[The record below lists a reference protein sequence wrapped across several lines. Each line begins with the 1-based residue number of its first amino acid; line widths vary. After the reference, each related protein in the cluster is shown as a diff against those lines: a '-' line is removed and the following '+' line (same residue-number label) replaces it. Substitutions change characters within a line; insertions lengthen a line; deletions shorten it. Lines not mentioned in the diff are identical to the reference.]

1 MDSPI
6 PIANIYYLL
15 CYAWNRLE
23 QGKIV
28 DVSRL
33 PSTELIDLFALVLCD
48 GIRHLAR
55 RGLEQGYEDREEELS
70 GIRGRIDIAQSLRRS
85 SFFRGRAHC
94 RYDELSVDTIPN
106 RILKSTLI
114 SLLGVKELDK
124 SLRRQAFRTARSLH
138 EVSDVRLSQ
147 RMFDAIRITSNN
159 LFYRFLLSI
168 CRLIF
173 ESLLVDQQSGL
184 TKFRDFTRDEKKMAL
199 LFQSFLSN
207 FIARECS
214 HWKVKSENIAWQAV
228 STTDPSLLLLPIMQ
242 TDISAVRPGEY
253 RIIDAKFY
261 RQNMSYHFG
270 SEKFHSSNLYQM
282 ASYLMNSR
290 PRGDVQASGM
300 LIYPR
305 VDRDIRARY
314 QILGRAISICTVN
327 LNAPWQ
333 AIDAEIRELMN

>member
-1 MDSPI
+1 MDSSI

-28 DVSRL
+28 DVSHL
-33 PSTELIDLFALVLCD
+33 PSTELVDLFAFVLCD

-55 RGLEQGYEDREEELS
+55 RGLEQGYEVHEEELS

-85 SFFRGRAHC
+85 SFLRGRAHC
-94 RYDELSVDTIPN
+94 RFDELSVDTIAN
-106 RILKSTLI
+106 QVLKSTLI
-114 SLLGVKELDK
+114 SLLGVKELDR
-124 SLRRQAFRTARSLH
+124 SLRRRAYSTARSLH
-138 EVSDVRLSQ
+138 GVSDVKLTKRT
-147 RMFDAIRITSNN
+147 FDAIRVTSNN

-173 ESLLVDQQSGL
+173 DSLLVDQESGV

-228 STTDPSLLLLPIMQ
+228 SATDPSLLLLPLMQ

-261 RQNMSYHFG
+261 RRSMSYHFG
-270 SEKFHSSNLYQM
+270 SEKFHSENLYQLC
-282 ASYLMNSR
+282 SYLMNAR
-290 PRGDVQASGM
+290 TVGDVQASGM

-314 QILGRAISICTVN
+314 EILGRTISICTVN
-327 LNAPWQ
+327 LNASWQ
-333 AIDAEIRELMN
+333 AIDAEIRDIMC